1 MSLDRSRVGTGV
13 ALAREESKAQDLE
26 VSIREQ
32 SVAEDSA
39 AKNQANSGGGHEPK
53 GGKPLLLYALVVL
66 NMAVVAGVGTMVYL
80 GRQKDKANAEAIDKA
95 ANGLVKEGE
104 HAPAS
109 DKGAAG
115 EAKGEGAAKA
125 GHDEAGEEFIGRTI
139 PMETF
144 LVNLSGNRGNKLL
157 KVNMDLELEGGKIA
171 EEIDKRKPQIRDI
184 IIILLSSKTYA
195 QLSSPEGKEFLRDEI
210 RDTVNSFL
218 TTGKIKRVL
227 FTEFLF
233 N

>member
-1 MSLDRSRVGTGV
+1 M
-13 ALAREESKAQDLE
+13 AEEK
-26 VSIREQ
+26 
-32 SVAEDSA
+32 A
-39 AKNQANSGGGHEPK
+39 AKPAESSGHGEAK
-53 GGKPLLLYALVVL
+53 ASKPILLYALVLL
-66 NMAVVAGVGTMVYL
+66 NMAVVGGVGTMVYL
-80 GRQKDKANAEAIDKA
+80 GRQKDKHNAEAIDKA
-95 ANGLVKEGE
+95 ANGLVKDAEKADGKGHEGKE
-104 HAPAS
+104 
-109 DKGAAG
+109 GV
-115 EAKGEGAAKA
+115 KGEGKAAA
-125 GHDEAGEEFIGRTI
+125 NEGDEFIGKTI

>member
-1 MSLDRSRVGTGV
+1 
-13 ALAREESKAQDLE
+13 
-26 VSIREQ
+26 
-32 SVAEDSA
+32 VAEEKA
-39 AKNQANSGGGHEPK
+39 AAPAADAHGEKDAK
-53 GGKPLLLYALVVL
+53 GGKPILLYALVVL
-66 NMAVVAGVGTMVYL
+66 NMLVVGGVGFMVYA
-80 GRQKDKANAEAIDKA
+80 GRKHDQANATALEKA
-95 ANGLVKEGE
+95 ANGLVKEGDAKHE
-104 HAPAS
+104 
-109 DKGAAG
+109 GG
-115 EAKGEGAAKA
+115 EAKGEHGAI
-125 GHDEAGEEFIGRTI
+125 DEEGQEFIGKTI

-195 QLSSPEGKEFLRDEI
+195 QLSSPEGKEYLRDEI

>member
-1 MSLDRSRVGTGV
+1 M
-13 ALAREESKAQDLE
+13 AEEKAAAGQPA
-26 VSIREQ
+26 
-32 SVAEDSA
+32 AEA
-39 AKNQANSGGGHEPK
+39 HGEKEAK
-53 GGKPLLLYALVVL
+53 GGKPIILYALVAL
-66 NMAVVAGVGTMVYL
+66 NMAVVGGVGFMVMA
-80 GRQKDKANAEAIDKA
+80 GRKHDQANATALDKA
-95 ANGLVKEGE
+95 ANGIAKDGEKAEKKDGEKKEGE
-104 HAPAS
+104 AVAN
-109 DKGAAG
+109 
-115 EAKGEGAAKA
+115 EE
-125 GHDEAGEEFIGRTI
+125 GEEFIGKTI

-157 KVNMDLELEGGKIA
+157 KVNMDLELEGAKVA

-195 QLSSPEGKEFLRDEI
+195 QLSTPEGKEYLRDEI

>member
-1 MSLDRSRVGTGV
+1 M
-13 ALAREESKAQDLE
+13 
-26 VSIREQ
+26 
-32 SVAEDSA
+32 AEKEA
-39 AKNQANSGGGHEPK
+39 AAPAADAHGDKEAK
-53 GGKPLLLYALVVL
+53 GGKPILLYALVVL
-66 NMAVVAGVGTMVYL
+66 NMAVVGGVGFMVSA
-80 GRQKDKANAEAIDKA
+80 GRKHDQANATALEKA
-95 ANGLVKEGE
+95 ANGLAKDGE
-104 HAPAS
+104 H
-109 DKGAAG
+109 GAAAGEHGEAKAGEHG
-115 EAKGEGAAKA
+115 EAKGEHGAAG
-125 GHDEAGEEFIGRTI
+125 GHDEAGQEFIGKTI

-195 QLSSPEGKEFLRDEI
+195 QLSSPEGKEYLRDEI

>member
-1 MSLDRSRVGTGV
+1 MS
-13 ALAREESKAQDLE
+13 EEKAAAA
-26 VSIREQ
+26 SP
-32 SVAEDSA
+32 ADS
-39 AKNQANSGGGHEPK
+39 GGHEA
-53 GGKPLLLYALVVL
+53 KPSKPILLYALVVL
-66 NMAVVAGVGTMVYL
+66 NMAVVGGVGAMVYM
-80 GRQKDKANAEAIDKA
+80 GRAKDKANAQALDKA
-95 ANGLVKEGE
+95 ANGLVKDAEKGE
-104 HAPAS
+104 
-109 DKGAAG
+109 AG
-115 EAKGEGAAKA
+115 GHEAKGEGKEGEHGA
-125 GHDEAGEEFIGRTI
+125 GGGEEAQEFIGKTI

>member
-1 MSLDRSRVGTGV
+1 M
-13 ALAREESKAQDLE
+13 
-26 VSIREQ
+26 
-32 SVAEDSA
+32 AEKEA
-39 AKNQANSGGGHEPK
+39 AAPAAEAHGEKDAK
-53 GGKPLLLYALVVL
+53 GGKPILLYALVVL
-66 NMAVVAGVGTMVYL
+66 NMAVVGGVGFMVYA
-80 GRQKDKANAEAIDKA
+80 GRKHDQQNATALEKA
-95 ANGLVKEGE
+95 ANGLAKDGE
-104 HAPAS
+104 HGGTAEH
-109 DKGAAG
+109 G
-115 EAKGEGAAKA
+115 EAKGGEHGEAKSEHGA
-125 GHDEAGEEFIGRTI
+125 GHSEEAQDYIGKTI

-171 EEIDKRKPQIRDI
+171 EEIEKRKPQIRDI

>member
-1 MSLDRSRVGTGV
+1 M
-13 ALAREESKAQDLE
+13 
-26 VSIREQ
+26 
-32 SVAEDSA
+32 AEDNAA
-39 AKNQANSGGGHEPK
+39 AKQADHGSPEPK
-53 GGKPLLLYALVVL
+53 GGKPILLYALVVL
-66 NMAVVAGVGTMVYL
+66 NMAVVGGVGAMIYL

-95 ANGLVKEGE
+95 ANGLAKENGQSGE
-104 HAPAS
+104 HGAGGHEAAPG
-109 DKGAAG
+109 KG
-115 EAKGEGAAKA
+115 EAKTGEGEGKGEAKA
-125 GHDEAGEEFIGRTI
+125 GEHGGAGHEEGGDEFIGKTI

>member
-1 MSLDRSRVGTGV
+1 MAEKEAAAPAADAHGDKDAKG
-13 ALAREESKAQDLE
+13 SKP
-26 VSIREQ
+26 I
-32 SVAEDSA
+32 
-39 AKNQANSGGGHEPK
+39 
-53 GGKPLLLYALVVL
+53 LLYALVVL
-66 NMAVVAGVGTMVYL
+66 NMAVVGGVGFMVYA
-80 GRQKDKANAEAIDKA
+80 GRKHDQMNATALDKA
-95 ANGLVKEGE
+95 ANGLAKEGE
-104 HAPAS
+104 HAAPAE
-109 DKGAAG
+109 KGEAKSEKG
-115 EAKGEGAAKA
+115 EAKGEKGA
-125 GHDEAGEEFIGRTI
+125 GRDEEGQEFIGKTI

-195 QLSSPEGKEFLRDEI
+195 QLSSPEGKEYLRDEI

>member
-1 MSLDRSRVGTGV
+1 MAEEKAAAPAAAAHGDK
-13 ALAREESKAQDLE
+13 ESK
-26 VSIREQ
+26 S
-32 SVAEDSA
+32 
-39 AKNQANSGGGHEPK
+39 
-53 GGKPLLLYALVVL
+53 GKPVLLYALVVL
-66 NMAVVAGVGTMVYL
+66 NMAVVGGVGAMVYL
-80 GRQKDKANAEAIDKA
+80 GRQKDKANATALDKA
-95 ANGLVKEGE
+95 ANGIAKDAGKEEAKHGEGKAEAGGKEGAKEGAKEGE
-104 HAPAS
+104 
-109 DKGAAG
+109 KGAAARDEEG
-115 EAKGEGAAKA
+115 ES
-125 GHDEAGEEFIGRTI
+125 FIGKTI

-171 EEIDKRKPQIRDI
+171 DEIDKRKPQIRDI

>member
-1 MSLDRSRVGTGV
+1 
-13 ALAREESKAQDLE
+13 
-26 VSIREQ
+26 
-32 SVAEDSA
+32 VAEEKA
-39 AKNQANSGGGHEPK
+39 AAPAPVAHGEKESK
-53 GGKPLLLYALVVL
+53 GGKPVLLYALVVL
-66 NMAVVAGVGTMVYL
+66 NMGVVGGVGAMVYL
-80 GRQKDKANAEAIDKA
+80 GRQKDKANATALDKA
-95 ANGLVKEGE
+95 ANGIAK
-104 HAPAS
+104 
-109 DKGAAG
+109 DAAK
-115 EAKGEGAAKA
+115 EAKQGDGKAEGGKEGAATR
-125 GHDEAGEEFIGRTI
+125 DEQADEFIGKTI

-171 EEIDKRKPQIRDI
+171 DEIDKRKPQIRDI

>member
-1 MSLDRSRVGTGV
+1 M
-13 ALAREESKAQDLE
+13 
-26 VSIREQ
+26 
-32 SVAEDSA
+32 SVAEKEVAGQAAGADAHGDKDS
-39 AKNQANSGGGHEPK
+39 K
-53 GGKPLLLYALVVL
+53 GGKPIILYALVAL
-66 NMAVVAGVGTMVYL
+66 NMAVVGGVGFMVYA
-80 GRQKDKANAEAIDKA
+80 GRKHDQMNATALDKA
-95 ANGLVKEGE
+95 ANGIAKDGE
-104 HAPAS
+104 H
-109 DKGAAG
+109 GAAAEHG
-115 EAKGEGAAKA
+115 EAKGEAKGEKAA
-125 GHDEAGEEFIGRTI
+125 GRDEEGQEFIGKTI

-195 QLSSPEGKEFLRDEI
+195 QLSSPEGKEYLRDEI